1 MQPRDTADDDG
12 NHLAPAR
19 REGRSA
25 NLPAEADAAR
35 IRAVSLAP
43 YRNDGIDEIVH
54 SECVDIRPRSL
65 VRPGFAADELAN
77 RSRKMFPPNREFF
90 QRRVF
95 RRNPEGAKDSQCIRD
110 RSPHPN
116 SSALL

>member
-1 MQPRDTADDDG
+1 MQPRDRADDDV
-12 NHLAPAR
+12 NDLALAR

-77 RSRKMFPPNREFF
+77 RSRNMFPPNREFF
-90 QRRVF
+90 PRRGF
-95 RRNPEGAKDSQCIRD
+95 WGAPEGGTKQQSG
-110 RSPHPN
+110 
-116 SSALL
+116 